1 MDMEFGEAFKEILSL
16 VNGRIVKLKDMEYIL
31 GLMVIGMKV
40 SGRNA
45 LEMVMVLIFLQME
58 ISIQVNIKM
67 ENLKVLECINGQMEI
82 RTKVSLRMEWNMV
95 KVDGVKQQKKMIQ
108 KEDKILTK
116 DTFLKIKNMVMEN
129 SNGIQAIF
137 TEVITMKMNDKD
149 MVKWFG
155 LMVVL
160 IMDIGKTA
168 CNTELV

>member
-82 RTKVSLRMEWNMV
+82 RTKVSLRME
-95 KVDGVKQQKKMIQ
+95 
-108 KEDKILTK
+108 
-116 DTFLKIKNMVMEN
+116 
-129 SNGIQAIF
+129 
-137 TEVITMKMNDKD
+137 
-149 MVKWFG
+149 
-155 LMVVL
+155 
-160 IMDIGKTA
+160 
-168 CNTELV
+168 